1 MDHLADQMEAAF
13 RATEGY
19 SDLASSFYPPLRE
32 RMESLLGASRTF
44 PDPALY
50 AAVLPGADPAAVR
63 AATTGVGV
71 YLVSARYPE
80 LNWPVPVSHTPET
93 VGRWL
98 FGSCDRCDWDLCGR
112 ADTEPTSAL
121 LVGAG
126 HAVVLFAFCGF
137 CRIAL
142 DTEVVADLAW
152 ISPCPA

>member
-1 MDHLADQMEAAF
+1 MDPLAEQMDAAF

-19 SDLASSFYPPLRE
+19 SDLTNSFYPPLRE
-32 RMESLLGASRTF
+32 RMESLMHSPRTF
-44 PDPALY
+44 LDPDHY
-50 AAVLPGADPAAVR
+50 AAVLPGADLAAVH

-71 YLVSARYPE
+71 YVVAARYPE
-80 LNWPVPVSHTPET
+80 LNWPVPVGHTPET
-93 VGRWL
+93 LGGWL